1 MAEPKAALSKIRG
14 QGASRQATKRAARR
28 TSRGPVEERIQE
40 GEELVEKD
48 RVAFDFDHEDLI
60 LTMR

>member
-1 MAEPKAALSKIRG
+1 
-14 QGASRQATKRAARR
+14 
-28 TSRGPVEERIQE
+28 VEERIQE
-40 GEELVEKD
+40 GEEPVEKD